1 MSPTLFII
9 KSPHSKT
16 ELGNMKIGDQKSSV
30 ISSVINT
37 QKWLTTWSH
46 QYRSVTNIPLTWKM
60 VEKWLRTL
68 SFNKVDLM
76 NTYSTWT
83 IRTSFVSYPDNSVIL
98 SGLIWGT
105 SDWVPIKMTCE
116 WIVSVHI
123 KYFNSA
129 IFCGSLKELLLETSC
144 PLDLWK
150 KSRWLMTFGY

>member
-129 IFCGSLKELLLETSC
+129 IFAAPSKSC
-144 PLDLWK
+144 CWK
-150 KSRWLMTFGY
+150 RHVH

>member
-1 MSPTLFII
+1 MGPSLFII

-37 QKWLTTWSH
+37 QKWLTTRSH
-46 QYRSVTNIPLTWKM
+46 QYQNVTNMPLTWRM

-98 SGLIWGT
+98 SGLIWRT
-105 SDWVPIKMTCE
+105 SDWVPNKMTCE

-129 IFCGSLKELLLETSC
+129 IFAAPSKSC
-144 PLDLWK
+144 CWK
-150 KSRWLMTFGY
+150 RHVH

>member
-1 MSPTLFII
+1 MSLTLSIIKSTHGEIDLDCIEVGDRNILCHQHDLTEIRMSPTW
-9 KSPHSKT
+9 T
-16 ELGNMKIGDQKSSV
+16 CWGC
-30 ISSVINT
+30 
-37 QKWLTTWSH
+37 W
-46 QYRSVTNIPLTWKM
+46 
-60 VEKWLRTL
+60 KWLRTL

-98 SGLIWGT
+98 SGLIWRT
-105 SDWVPIKMTCE
+105 SDWVPNKMTCE

-123 KYFNSA
+123 KYFNLG